1 MLPLSPTKVG
11 ACVMIDKL
19 RVVLIA
25 VLSCAFAASMV
36 LLAGCADKG
45 SQDQPSSSDDAFVQS
60 VAKGFEARAALA
72 EKSAKSDQSEEYYEN
87 LVDAELEQVEQYQSS
102 QFEDSKLQES
112 AIAYI
117 NSLKDQRSAAELY
130 ATDNSK
136 FKQDWQKAYDKR
148 TALLKTF
155 VDDYGLTVSSAC
167 QDDLDKLV
175 SHGKKV
181 ERETSQ
187 KAAAESL
194 ASAIDLEFTER
205 YSSVV
210 GKATATND
218 TGYDF
223 DYISFDVEL
232 FDASGVKVETTSL
245 YANHWLN
252 GETIVLDCY
261 ASVKDLP
268 SSVKVIAGSYKIADA
283 G

>member
-11 ACVMIDKL
+11 VCVMTSKL
-19 RVVLIA
+19 RIVLFT
-25 VLSCAFAASMV
+25 VLACALAASMA

-45 SQDQPSSSDDAFVQS
+45 SQDQPSSSDGAFVQS

-136 FKQDWQKAYDKR
+136 FKQDWQKAYDRR
-148 TALLKTF
+148 TALLKMF

-167 QDDLDKLV
+167 QDDLDRLV
-175 SHGKKV
+175 SHGK
-181 ERETSQ
+181 
-187 KAAAESL
+187 
-194 ASAIDLEFTER
+194 
-205 YSSVV
+205 
-210 GKATATND
+210 
-218 TGYDF
+218 
-223 DYISFDVEL
+223 
-232 FDASGVKVETTSL
+232 
-245 YANHWLN
+245 
-252 GETIVLDCY
+252 
-261 ASVKDLP
+261 
-268 SSVKVIAGSYKIADA
+268 
-283 G
+283 